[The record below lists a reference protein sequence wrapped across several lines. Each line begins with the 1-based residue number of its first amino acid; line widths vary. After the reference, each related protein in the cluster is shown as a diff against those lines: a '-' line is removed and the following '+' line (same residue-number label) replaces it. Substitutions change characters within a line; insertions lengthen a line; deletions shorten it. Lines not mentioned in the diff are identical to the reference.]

1 MAKVAS
7 RQFAAPR
14 PPAIIKLIRS
24 KMDLVPACIT
34 DFQRILHAETD
45 KDNCS
50 SLVSGAKQNPK
61 GLQQQQQAQR
71 CWMYLENKQKTS
83 CRSLPASHL
92 GFRNE
97 EKAGEQQSW
106 HSDPT
111 SMASGPL
118 LSLKQNSRRNSALL
132 AGYFFSGEAVLP
144 SPPFQAPSCWYGV
157 LCQDT

>member
-1 MAKVAS
+1 MAS

-97 EKAGEQQSW
+97 EKAGEQSW